1 MSAFRVLFDEPGP
14 KARARIRITTAVTV
28 LVLLGL
34 LAFVLVEFGAHGQLA
49 AERWTQFTEL
59 PILQYVLGGLT
70 STLQAAGVAAV
81 VSIPAGALFSVLRL
95 SRTRPVRWLATAY
108 IEVFRS
114 TPLLLLV
121 YLFVGG
127 LPAVG
132 VNVPIF
138 WKLVIPM
145 ILVNV
150 AVLAEIFRA
159 GVASLPKGQ
168 SEAGLSIGLT
178 ESQNLRSVVFPQAIR
193 LVVPALVTQLV
204 ALLKDT
210 TLGYAASYPE
220 LMKTAT
226 NLTAF
231 TGFLIQ
237 TYLVIAF
244 VYVVL
249 NFLLSKLAEYLERRV
264 NGGQRTARAIAQ
276 VVVPAE

>member
-1 MSAFRVLFDEPGP
+1 MSAIRVLFDEPGP
-14 KARARIRITTAVTV
+14 KARARIRITTVVTV
-28 LVLLGL
+28 VVLLGL
-34 LAFVLVEFGAHGQLA
+34 LALVLVQFGSHDQLA
-49 AERWTQFTEL
+49 PEKWAQFTET
-59 PILQYVLGGLT
+59 PILRYVAGGLV
-70 STLQAAGVAAV
+70 STLQAGAVAAV
-81 VSIPAGALFSVLRL
+81 FSIPLGALFSVLRL
-95 SRTRPVRWLATAY
+95 SRTTPVRWLSTAY

-159 GVASLPKGQ
+159 GMASLPKGQ

-178 ESQNLRSVVFPQAIR
+178 YSQNLRSIIFPQAVR
-193 LVVPALVTQLV
+193 LVIPALVTQLV

-231 TGFLIQ
+231 TGYLIQ
-237 TYLVIAF
+237 TYLVIAL

-249 NFLLSKLAEYLERRV
+249 NFLISKLAEYLERRI
-264 NGGQRTARAIAQ
+264 NGGERTARAVAQ
-276 VVVPAE
+276 VTVPAE

>member
-1 MSAFRVLFDEPGP
+1 MSALRVLFDQPGP
-14 KARARIRITTAVTV
+14 KARNRIRITTVVTI
-28 LVLLGL
+28 LVLLGI
-34 LAFVLVEFGAHGQLA
+34 LAFVVAEFGAHGQLA
-49 AERWTQFTEL
+49 PEKWSQFTEI
-59 PILQYVLGGLT
+59 PILRYIAGGLS
-70 STLQAAGVAAV
+70 STLQAAAVAAV
-81 VSIPAGALFSVLRL
+81 VSIPMGALFAVLRL
-95 SRTRPVRWLATAY
+95 SRTTPVRWGATAY

-127 LPAVG
+127 LPAIG
-132 VNVPIF
+132 WNFPIF

-159 GVASLPKGQ
+159 GVASLPRGQ

-178 ESQNLRSVVFPQAIR
+178 YPQNLRTIVFPQAIR
-193 LVVPALVTQLV
+193 LVIPALVTQLV

-231 TGFLIQ
+231 TSYLIQ
-237 TYLVIAF
+237 TYLVIAL

-249 NFLLSKLAEYLERRV
+249 NFLLSKLAEYLERRI
-264 NGGQRTARAIAQ
+264 NGGARTSRAVAQ
-276 VVVPAE
+276 VTVPAE

>member
-1 MSAFRVLFDEPGP
+1 MSTSRVLFDEPGP
-14 KARARIRITTAVTV
+14 RARNRIRITTVVTI
-28 LVLLGL
+28 LVLL
-34 LAFVLVEFGAHGQLA
+34 AIFVFVVYEFGAHGQLA
-49 AERWTQFTEL
+49 PEKWTQFTEL
-59 PILQYVLGGLT
+59 PIIRYIGGGLV
-70 STLQAAGVAAV
+70 STLQAAAVAAV
-81 VSIPAGALFSVLRL
+81 VSIPMGAVFAVLRL
-95 SRTRPVRWLATAY
+95 SRTTPVRWASTAY

-132 VNVPIF
+132 WNFPIF

-159 GVASLPKGQ
+159 GVASLPRGQ

-178 ESQNLRSVVFPQAIR
+178 YSQNLRSIVFPQAIR
-193 LVVPALVTQLV
+193 LVIPALVTQLV

-231 TGFLIQ
+231 TSYLIQ
-237 TYLVIAF
+237 TYLVIALL
-244 VYVVL
+244 YVVL
-249 NFLLSKLAEYLERRV
+249 NFLLSKLAEFLERRI
-264 NGGQRTARAIAQ
+264 NGGARTSRAVAQ
-276 VVVPAE
+276 VTVPAE

>member
-1 MSAFRVLFDEPGP
+1 MSAVRVLFDAPGP
-14 KARARIRITTAVTV
+14 KARTRIRITTVVTV

-34 LAFVLVEFGAHGQLA
+34 FGFVLYQFGVHGQLA
-49 AERWTQFTEL
+49 EEKWTQFTEA
-59 PILQYVLGGLT
+59 PIIRYIGGGLV
-70 STLQAAGVAAV
+70 STLQAAAVAAV
-81 VSIPAGALFSVLRL
+81 VSIPMGALFAVLRL
-95 SRTRPVRWLATAY
+95 SRTRPVRWLSTGY
-108 IEVFRS
+108 IEIFRS

-159 GVASLPKGQ
+159 GVAALPRGQ

-178 ESQNLRSVVFPQAIR
+178 YGQNLRSIVFPQAIR
-193 LVVPALVTQLV
+193 LVIPALVTQLV

-226 NLTAF
+226 NLTAY

-237 TYLVIAF
+237 TYLVIAL

-249 NFLLSKLAEYLERRV
+249 NFLLSKLAEYLERRI
-264 NGGQRTARAIAQ
+264 NGGPRASRTIAK
-276 VVVPAE
+276 VIVPAE